1 MAVKHD
7 NQGFLIGE
15 SVDLDK
21 TFGLWNEIREDLR
34 AIRAALTGS
43 SKGDL
48 AAPIVRIKKPLPD
61 APARPQVATPLAR
74 SAINSSSG
82 RPIAKPI
89 SEDIGT
95 SKFSQLAS
103 PLEREAI
110 TRNTRNPKIAT
121 TNGENEGS
129 GNRSERNNIP
139 APANRN
145 TTTGRFEKKNDSFRN
160 RSGTDDSVES
170 SVYANEEGGRTLR
183 DAANKIVN
191 AVGSIGGGMEDTDPT
206 IKAFNEVSQPLSRGY
221 EMLSI
226 GNGID
231 EKRKDRWFRRI
242 FGELRLF
249 RKDETLFN
257 KAANKSLKNIEETTE
272 STGTSDSGGTS
283 WLMRYVLPL
292 AIAGIGW
299 LMTGSGKDIRE
310 KLSNAHDKTIEAIR
324 RPLDLI
330 GEKLTSFIEGV
341 SSKIE
346 SAWSTFTGFVKD
358 KLGIDIN
365 KTLKPVID
373 TVKSGYQAVKDKV
386 SSAVKRAYDTAEAGA
401 GSALETVMPK
411 GYRHRASFNGIKG
424 GDKLAS
430 HGTYTD
436 AEAQRIRALKTSAAN
451 TSANL
456 KGGMSPEIQ
465 AKIAAQAK
473 KHGLDPVMM
482 QKIAA
487 MESGGNPNAISETGA
502 IGVFQFTGRT
512 ATGVGIKNRFDID
525 ENIEGGMKLTV
536 ENMNML
542 KKQGLPITPENLY
555 MMHQLGPAAAKEVI
569 QGAEKGLSKGDLSQ
583 KTQFGIDNNYGKN
596 SATAAEYIDANKAA
610 LDKRYASV
618 VGASI
623 PETSNSFTSSVSYDS
638 AKTVFAPAPSI
649 PSVSSSIPSIPD
661 APPII
666 TPVGSISS
674 KKDTSNA
681 VAKQEIGQDVKDRR
695 IAHIVTGGYST

>member
-7 NQGFLIGE
+7 NQGFVIGE

-34 AIRAALTGS
+34 AIRAALTDS
-43 SKGDL
+43 SKGDSAVPL
-48 AAPIVRIKKPLPD
+48 VRIKKPEPISS
-61 APARPQVATPLAR
+61 ARHQVATPLAR
-74 SAINSSSG
+74 NAAKSSPYS
-82 RPIAKPI
+82 PITKPFN
-89 SEDIGT
+89 DDMGT
-95 SKFSQLAS
+95 GKFSLPAS
-103 PLEREAI
+103 PLERKAI
-110 TRNTRNPKIAT
+110 TR
-121 TNGENEGS
+121 
-129 GNRSERNNIP
+129 SERKAKTAAANGGGESIKSA

-145 TTTGRFEKKNDSFRN
+145 TTTGRFERKNGGFGT
-160 RSGTDDSVES
+160 RSDTDDSVDS
-170 SVYANEEGGRTLR
+170 SLYSNEEGGRALS
-183 DAANKIVN
+183 DATNKIVS
-191 AVGSIGGGMEDTDPT
+191 AIGDIGGGMEDTDPT

-226 GNGID
+226 SNGID
-231 EKRKDRWFRRI
+231 DKRKDRWFRRI

-257 KAANKSLKNIEETTE
+257 KAANKSLRNIEETTE
-272 STGTSDSGGTS
+272 STGTTDSGGTS

-299 LMTGSGKDIRE
+299 LMTGSGKEIRE
-310 KLSNAHDKTIEAIR
+310 RLSNAHDKTMEAIR

-330 GEKLTSFIEGV
+330 GKKLTSFIEGV

-365 KTLKPVID
+365 KALKPVVD
-373 TVKSGYQAVKDKV
+373 TVKSGYQAVKGKV
-386 SSAVKRAYDTAEAGA
+386 SSAIDRAYNTAEAGV

-411 GYRHRASFNGIKG
+411 GYRHKATFNGLKG
-424 GDKLAS
+424 GDKLARF
-430 HGTYTD
+430 GTYTD

-456 KGGMSPEIQ
+456 KGGMPPEIQ

-512 ATGVGIKNRFDID
+512 ATGIGIKNRFDVD
-525 ENIEGGMKLTV
+525 QNIEGGMKLAL
-536 ENMNML
+536 ENMAIL
-542 KKQGLPITPENLY
+542 KNQGLPITPENLY
-555 MMHQLGPAAAKEVI
+555 MMHQIGPAAAKEVI
-569 QGAEKGLSKGDLSQ
+569 HGAEKGLSKRDLSQ
-583 KTQFGIDNNYGKN
+583 NTQSGMKMNYGKN
-596 SATAAEYIDANKAA
+596 SSTAAEYIDANKTA

-623 PETSNSFTSSVSYDS
+623 PDTSNSLAPPVSFDP

-661 APPII
+661 APSII
-666 TPVGSISS
+666 TPMGSISS
-674 KKDTSNA
+674 KKHSNNA
-681 VAKQEIGQDVKDRR
+681 VMPQEVGQDIKDRR
-695 IAHIVTGGYST
+695 IAHIVTGGLSS

>member
-1 MAVKHD
+1 MAIKHD

-43 SKGDL
+43 SKGDS

-61 APARPQVATPLAR
+61 APAKPQVATPLASPLASR
-74 SAINSSSG
+74 VIKSSSASL
-82 RPIAKPI
+82 ITKPLR
-89 SEDIGT
+89 EDLGER
-95 SKFSQLAS
+95 KFSQLAS
-103 PLEREAI
+103 PLERKAI
-110 TRNTRNPKIAT
+110 TRNIRTEKTSAKKEG
-121 TNGENEGS
+121 GEGIKS
-129 GNRSERNNIP
+129 A

-145 TTTGRFEKKNDSFRN
+145 TTTGRFERKNGTGN
-160 RSGTDDSVES
+160 RGDTDDSFES
-170 SVYANEEGGRTLR
+170 SVYANEEGGRALSS
-183 DAANKIVN
+183 AANKIVDAIGN
-191 AVGSIGGGMEDTDPT
+191 IGGGMEDTDPT

-226 GNGID
+226 GNSID

-272 STGTSDSGGTS
+272 SSGGPDSGNSS

-292 AIAGIGW
+292 AVLAAGSIA
-299 LMTGSGKDIRE
+299 TFTSGFGKKFVDQF
-310 KLSNAHDKTIEAIR
+310 SNAHNKTMETMR
-324 RPLDLI
+324 RPLDFI
-330 GEKLTSFIEGV
+330 SEKLTSFIESV
-341 SSKIE
+341 SGKIE
-346 SAWSTFTGFVKD
+346 SAWLTFTGFVKD
-358 KLGIDIN
+358 KLGVDLN
-365 KTLKPVID
+365 KTLKPVAD
-373 TVKSGYQAVKDKV
+373 KVKSGYQAVKGNV
-386 SSAVKRAYDTAEAGA
+386 SSAIKRAYDTAEAGV

-411 GYRHRASFNGIKG
+411 GYRHRATFNGIKG

-436 AEAQRIRALKTSAAN
+436 AEAQRIRALKTSSAN

-456 KGGMSPEIQ
+456 PRGMPPEIQ

-502 IGVFQFTGRT
+502 IGLFQFTGRT
-512 ATGVGIKNRFDID
+512 ATGVGIKNRFDVD
-525 ENIEGGMKLTV
+525 QNIEGGMKLAV

-542 KKQGLPITPENLY
+542 KKQGLPITPENIY
-555 MMHQLGPAAAKEVI
+555 MMHQLGPSAAKEVI
-569 QGAEKGLSKGDLSQ
+569 QGAEKGLSKRDLSQ
-583 KTQFGIDNNYGKN
+583 STQFGIDNNYGKN
-596 SATAAEYIDANKAA
+596 SATAAEYIDANRIA

-623 PETSNSFTSSVSYDS
+623 PETSNSLASPVSFDP
-638 AKTVFAPAPSI
+638 AKTVFAPAPGI

-666 TPVGSISS
+666 APVGSITG
-674 KKDTSNA
+674 KKDSNNV
-681 VAKQEIGQDVKDRR
+681 VAKQEVGQDVRDRR
-695 IAHIVTGGYST
+695 IAHIVTGGLSS